1 MSKNRFSLGKGLSA
15 LIPTS
20 DSEGTTTPQSEQAVS
35 PLGSVAMI
43 GLSEI
48 APNPQQ
54 PRHDFSSE
62 ALGEL
67 VESIRAHGIIQP
79 VTVRRT
85 ASGSYELI
93 SGERRVR
100 ASRIVGLSDIPAY
113 IIEVDTDRRMLELA
127 IVENVQR
134 ANLNPIEE
142 AESYRRLIE
151 ECGLR
156 QDEVAER
163 ISRDRTTV
171 SNFLRMLKLP
181 IEIQDSLRKGEL
193 GMGHAKAILA
203 IADPAYQVALWR
215 TAVTE
220 SYSVRRLEELARKA
234 ASQQPQLDSNSKK
247 RVGRPMKEQGVG
259 ATDESLV
266 PMESALKQK
275 LQTQVR
281 IRMKTPTQGEI
292 ALEFYSH
299 DDLERISDLLLSLN
313 QD

>member
-1 MSKNRFSLGKGLSA
+1 MSKTKFSLGKGLSA
-15 LIPTS
+15 LIPTADS
-20 DSEGTTTPQSEQAVS
+20 DATAALES
-35 PLGSVAMI
+35 PDVASKLGSVAMVA
-43 GLSEI
+43 LSEI

-54 PRHDFSSE
+54 PRQDFEPE

-67 VESIRAHGIIQP
+67 VESIRSHGIIQP
-79 VTVRRT
+79 VTIRRKP
-85 ASGSYELI
+85 SGGYELI

-100 ASRIVGLSDIPAY
+100 AARIAGLSEIPAY
-113 IIEVDTDRRMLELA
+113 VIEVDTDRRMLELA

-163 ISRDRTTV
+163 IARDRTTV
-171 SNFLRMLKLP
+171 SNFLRLLKLP
-181 IEIQDSLRKGEL
+181 IEIQESLRKGEL

-234 ASQQPQLDSNSKK
+234 ASEQGASGNAGRK
-247 RVGRPMKEQGVG
+247 RVGRPMKEQAADGQNEAV
-259 ATDESLV
+259 V
-266 PMESALKQK
+266 PMESSLKQK

-281 IRMKTPTQGEI
+281 IRMKNETQGEI
-292 ALEFYSH
+292 ALEFYSL
-299 DDLERISDLLLSLN
+299 DDLERIADLLLSLDV
-313 QD
+313 Q

>member
-15 LIPTS
+15 LIPS
-20 DSEGTTTPQSEQAVS
+20 SESEAAGV
-35 PLGSVAMI
+35 PETVDVAARLGSVAMVQ
-43 GLSEI
+43 LSDV

-54 PRHDFSSE
+54 PRQDFSSE

-67 VESIRAHGIIQP
+67 VESIRSHGIIQP

-85 ASGSYELI
+85 PAGTYELI

-100 ASRIVGLSDIPAY
+100 ASRIAGLTEIPAY
-113 IIEVDTDRRMLELA
+113 VIEVDTDRRMLELA

-171 SNFLRMLKLP
+171 SNFLRLLKLP

-203 IADPAYQVALWR
+203 IADPTYQVALWR
-215 TAVTE
+215 TAVND

-234 ASQQPQLDSNSKK
+234 ASEQNSADGNGRK
-247 RVGRPMKEQGVG
+247 RVGRPMKEREGG
-259 ATDESLV
+259 EKDESLV

-281 IRMKTPTQGEI
+281 IRMKNETQGEI

-299 DDLERISDLLLSLN
+299 DDLERISDLLLSLDV
-313 QD
+313 Q